1 MALRTAYSSWLVSSQ
16 LQLTNGCLQC
26 ARYVNHCI
34 FVVETFEFE
43 SITRLQQYVYLFFQ
57 WSDSRSHAEQTV
69 LTISFYAFFCVF
81 RVFLT
86 VATGKAGRLHAEPS
100 VSPMSSEAEQFQL
113 PSVLFTRWAAR
124 LERFPQR
131 TSTAA
136 TCACPHP
143 LVQKRTNPGL
153 RQAQH

>member
-1 MALRTAYSSWLVSSQ
+1 MALRTAYSSWLLSSQ

-26 ARYVNHCI
+26 ARYVNHSHFFRI

-43 SITRLQQYVYLFFQ
+43 SITRLQRYVYLFFQ

-100 VSPMSSEAEQFQL
+100 VSPMSSKAEQFQL

-131 TSTAA
+131 TSTARFFA
-136 TCACPHP
+136 FCA
-143 LVQKRTNPGL
+143 
-153 RQAQH
+153 